1 LTKKDPFKL
10 KNISVKL
17 RNLGLP
23 LLAWVGGC
31 QAFLNPQPPAQ
42 NDRDVQSLMQS
53 FRQYCWVTYTP
64 STFDPTPNPPH
75 WPTQAEVESDL
86 RTLRDFGVKGLVTYR
101 ANYFDRSQPQV
112 LLNLPELARQ
122 QGFEGLVLGVWNLES
137 AEEQE
142 AVKAFQGDPLVLGWV
157 VGNEGLGK
165 RYSWNTLATTIA
177 TLQAQTQ
184 KPVAT
189 SEEFKDYLL
198 DDRLRQVGDW
208 LFPNAHPYFS
218 PVKEPLA
225 AAQWTETWF
234 KRLQALSDRPLVFKE
249 VGLPTAGDP
258 AVSEAAQAQ
267 YYQAL
272 SQSTVQFIF
281 FTAFDLPWKRSTGQA
296 VLNAADSASVLNP
309 EPYWGLFH
317 NDRSPKT
324 SASILQGERCSVV
337 RE

>member
-1 LTKKDPFKL
+1 M
-10 KNISVKL
+10 KL
-17 RNLGLP
+17 RSLGLP
-23 LLAWVGGC
+23 LLMLVGGC
-31 QAFLNPQPPAQ
+31 QTTLNAPSPHPSAQ
-42 NDRDVQSLMQS
+42 EDDRGGLVQSLVQS
-53 FRQYCWVTYTP
+53 FRQNCWVTYTP
-64 STFDPTPNPPH
+64 STFDPTLTPPH
-75 WPTQAEVESDL
+75 WPTQAEVEADL

-101 ANYFDRSQPQV
+101 ANYVDRSQPQV
-112 LLNLPELARQ
+112 LLNLPQLAQQ
-122 QGFEGLVLGVWNLES
+122 QGFEGIVLGIWNLES
-137 AEEQE
+137 VEEQE
-142 AVKAFQGDPLVLGWV
+142 AVKAFQGDPLVLGFV

-165 RYSWNTLATTIA
+165 RYTWETLATTIA
-177 TLQAQTQ
+177 TLQEQTH
-184 KPVAT
+184 KPVTT

-258 AVSEAAQAQ
+258 EVSEAAQAQ

-272 SQSTVQFIF
+272 SQTSVKFIF
-281 FTAFDLPWKRSTGQA
+281 FTAFDLPWKRSTGQGA
-296 VLNAADSASVLNP
+296 TQSSTPALNP

-317 NDRSPKT
+317 NDRSPKA
-324 SASILQGERCSVV
+324 SANFLQGERCSVGAEGISLDNK
-337 RE
+337 R